1 MQYFPD
7 KVIDFLVDD
16 ILGNSF
22 GLTAYLLSC
31 LIATFVLSDLNEVSI
46 YKALLG
52 APLMAILVVP
62 LARVGLLIF
71 SILLLFPIA
80 LWRLFKDKVLKQP
93 D

>member
-7 KVIDFLVDD
+7 KVIDFLVD

-22 GLTAYLLSC
+22 ELTAYLLSC
-31 LIATFVLSDLNEVSI
+31 LIATFVLSDLHELSI

-52 APLMAILVVP
+52 APLMAFLVVP
-62 LARVGLLIF
+62 LTRIVLVIF

-80 LWRLFKDKVLKQP
+80 LWRLLKDKVLKQP